1 MFGFFKAKSKPEAAS
16 GGDAVDTLPP
26 VIKEQSFISVDPQAA
41 PEGIPY
47 YPNLIE
53 ELVHDHQ
60 MMAALKK
67 SIRRAFLRQ
76 DLKKTE
82 KRLEEFASVF
92 RSYILKENVR
102 MYAYLQQQFTDEKI
116 NIELVKYFRKEM
128 NGVARTVLSFL
139 EKYESLQQLSEE
151 QLNKFLIDLENI
163 SKVIHERM
171 QREEEK
177 LYPLYLQIAAPN

>member
-82 KRLEEFASVF
+82 KRLEEFAVAS
-92 RSYILKENVR
+92 R
-102 MYAYLQQQFTDEKI
+102 M
-116 NIELVKYFRKEM
+116 
-128 NGVARTVLSFL
+128 
-139 EKYESLQQLSEE
+139 
-151 QLNKFLIDLENI
+151 
-163 SKVIHERM
+163 
-171 QREEEK
+171 
-177 LYPLYLQIAAPN
+177 IA